1 MGTKTRMPSDERQK
15 LIITRVREL
24 FAHKG
29 LEGATTRELAQAA
42 GVSEGLLFKHFPSK
56 EAIHRAMLD
65 SIEAKLPD
73 TIRESLS
80 SEPSTSNLIMII
92 HNLVSILLTDHPDEL
107 DDITRIYL
115 RSLAGDG
122 EFAHLVLAKPQG
134 LLIPNLEKNIQAALA
149 SGDIVDS
156 PVPIHLRA
164 WFVDRLTFIFMAD
177 LLPPRPVIDYG
188 IARTDLVREI
198 VWFLLRGIGLKEE
211 VIRSHYTEGSPVLPE
226 C

>member
-42 GVSEGLLFKHFPSK
+42 GISEGLLFKHFPNK
-56 EAIHRAMLD
+56 EAIHRAMLA

-73 TIRESLS
+73 KIRENLS

-92 HNLVSILLTDHPDEL
+92 HNLVSTLLSDHPDEL

-122 EFAHLVLAKPQG
+122 EFAHLVLSKPQR
-134 LLIPNLEKNIQAALA
+134 LLIPNLEKNIQAAVA

-156 PVPIHLRA
+156 PVPLHLRA
-164 WFVDRLTFIFMAD
+164 WFADRLTFILMAD
-177 LLPPRPVIDYG
+177 LLPPTPVIDYG
-188 IARTDLVREI
+188 IARKELVREI

-211 VIRSHYTEGSPVLPE
+211 VIRRYYTEDFQALPDR
-226 C
+226 